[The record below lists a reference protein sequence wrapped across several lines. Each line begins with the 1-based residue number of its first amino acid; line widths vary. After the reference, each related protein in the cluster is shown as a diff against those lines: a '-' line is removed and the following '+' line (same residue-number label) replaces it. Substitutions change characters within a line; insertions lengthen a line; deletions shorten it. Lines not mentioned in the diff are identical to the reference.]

1 MNKIKEFFKSAMNK
15 STAKKE
21 HVETM
26 PKTETKPVQKQSS
39 PAPFKR
45 SFQILTKRPENMS
58 FEAYKQ
64 HLAKQRHWLK
74 ERKKGFLVY
83 ISAEI
88 IKKEVSKKNTDEK
101 ETVYERLTYMPF
113 VGSAKTDLVKP
124 I

>member
-1 MNKIKEFFKSAMNK
+1 MNKIKEFFKSILGQNSPK
-15 STAKKE
+15 EKFVTVTTYTGAKLPE
-21 HVETM
+21 
-26 PKTETKPVQKQSS
+26 KQSS

-83 ISAEI
+83 IAAEI
-88 IKKEVSKKNTDEK
+88 IKKEVSKKGTNEK

-124 I
+124 V